1 MKKFAVGF
9 FNQYDN
15 KLTIEIV
22 EADNWQEA
30 TVNHSLPIWNC
41 LPGQKVTED
50 RLEVP
55 GTVEEAKHQA
65 FNYDYAFDIVE
76 VV

>member
-30 TVNHSLPIWNC
+30 TVNHSLSIWNC
-41 LPGQKVTED
+41 LPGQEVTED
-50 RLEVP
+50 HWEVP
-55 GTVEEAKHQA
+55 GTVEEAKSQA
-65 FNYDYAFDIVE
+65 FDSDGAFDVVEIV
-76 VV
+76 